1 MQTQPDSSVPL
12 PAIIAEFLRALGAQ
26 RNFSEHTVRG
36 YRADLTQFCAFL
48 AGADAGA
55 PKPGGLTRRLIRAAP
70 TEVRAFLAFLRSQKY
85 SKASIARKLAS
96 LRSFYRALVRAG
108 RIKTSPV
115 AVVRTPKQDKRLPSC
130 LDESQVEALL
140 AAPRAALAE
149 AAGAGNGQGRHD
161 ALLAARDTAILETI
175 YSAGLRIGELV
186 GLNVH
191 DVDED
196 DGTLR
201 VLGKGK
207 KERLVPLGTIAADA
221 VEAYLHRREQT
232 FPVGPGPDAALFV
245 NKNGARL
252 SARSVRRMLEKY
264 LRRIGLPAGVTPHTL
279 RHSFATHML
288 NRGADLRSVQEL
300 LGHKSISTTQI
311 YTHLTTTRLKGVYRK
326 AHPLAAGR

>member
-1 MQTQPDSSVPL
+1 VQTQPDSSVPL
-12 PAIIAEFLRALGAQ
+12 PAIVAEFLRALGRQ

-55 PKPGGLTRRLIRAAP
+55 PKAGRLTGRLIAAAP
-70 TEVRAFLAFLRSQKY
+70 AEVRAFLAFLRSQEY

-96 LRSFYRALVRAG
+96 LRSFYRGLVRAG

-140 AAPRAALAE
+140 AAPQAALAE
-149 AAGAGNGQGRHD
+149 SGDAGNGLRPPA
-161 ALLAARDTAILETI
+161 ALLAARDSAILETI
-175 YSAGLRIGELV
+175 YSAGLRISELV
-186 GLNVH
+186 GLNVY
-191 DVDED
+191 DVDEA

-207 KERLVPLGTIAADA
+207 KERLVPLGTVAAQA
-221 VEAYLHRREQT
+221 IEAYLRRRERT
-232 FPVGPGPDAALFV
+232 FPVGADPDAAMFV
-245 NKNGARL
+245 NKSGTRL

-264 LRRIGLPAGVTPHTL
+264 LRRVGLPAGITPHTL
-279 RHSFATHML
+279 RHSFATHLL

-311 YTHLTTTRLKGVYRK
+311 YTHLTTARLQGVYRK